1 MSTSSTLLAVSQAL
15 AVVNTL
21 IALSGN
27 EQRFRALVSRA
38 VAEGRTLSPDELDS
52 LREEAQQAADRLA
65 GLL

>member
-27 EQRFRALVSRA
+27 SKHFRAMVARA
-38 VAEGRTLSPDELDS
+38 VEEGRTLSGDELNS
-52 LREEAQQAADRLA
+52 LKDEAQGAVDRL
-65 GLL
+65 GGML